1 MRAGILG
8 LRKAEG
14 KSKNTGQPYSG
25 WFLYYGSTDEGT
37 VGMKTSDTFVNC
49 DVMKPLLDKVGGDEK
64 KLVNAKVLL
73 DFNDRGRLEAIDLM
87 A

>member
-37 VGMKTSDTFVNC
+37 VGMKTSDTFVNG

-87 A
+87 S